1 MVNEAIER
9 EIEGWQKFES
19 IMYEEDRKAFDKMM
33 LEARQFLDAFPKSKQ
48 DPAEVLILTLIFQQ
62 QKVIN
67 KLLAEIEMKGRKKGK

>member
-19 IMYEEDRKAFDKMM
+19 VMYEEDRKLFDKMM
-33 LEARQFLDAFPKSKQ
+33 LEARQFLAAFPGSKQ

-62 QKVIN
+62 QKLIN
-67 KLLAEIEMKGRKKGK
+67 KLLAAIESKGRKKGK

>member
-1 MVNEAIER
+1 MVNEAIEQ

-33 LEARQFLDAFPKSKQ
+33 SEAKQLLTAFPESKQ